1 MKKKAVKIVLID
13 RIGGYRIECNNL
25 DRLDEVV
32 KGLYEEYG
40 NIKIKQIEH
49 TITQDSY
56 IYVYELTKRLE
67 DKIEYDLWY

>member
-1 MKKKAVKIVLID
+1 MKKKAIKIVLID

-25 DRLDEVV
+25 DKLDEVV

-56 IYVYELTKRLE
+56 IYMYMN
-67 DKIEYDLWY
+67 